1 MKRVLAIV
9 AAVLVVDQVLK
20 IWIKTHMT
28 LGEDIVITDWFII
41 HFTENP
47 GMAFGME
54 LGGSWGKLLLSLF
67 RILTIGLIFYWIRQL
82 LQRRQL
88 SAGALT
94 ALALILAG
102 AIGNVLDSAFYGLL
116 FSDSYGQ
123 PATFL
128 PAGGGYASFL
138 HGHVVDMFYFP
149 LFRGYLPD
157 WIPFWGGD
165 YFVFFRP
172 VFNVADAAIST
183 GVGLLLIFQR
193 EVFGEEE
200 SQPTPQS

>member
-20 IWIKTHMT
+20 VWIKTHMT

-54 LGGSWGKLLLSLF
+54 LGGSLGKLLLSLF
-67 RILTIGLIFYWIRQL
+67 RLLTIGLIFYWIRQL
-82 LQRRQL
+82 LQRRRL
-88 SAGALT
+88 STGALT
-94 ALALILAG
+94 AVALILAG

-128 PAGGGYASFL
+128 PAGGGYAGFL
-138 HGHVVDMFYFP
+138 YGHVVDMFYFP
-149 LFRGYLPD
+149 LYRGYLPE
-157 WIPFWGGD
+157 WLPIWGGD

-183 GVGLLLIFQR
+183 GVGLLLLFQR

-200 SQPTPQS
+200 RQPTP